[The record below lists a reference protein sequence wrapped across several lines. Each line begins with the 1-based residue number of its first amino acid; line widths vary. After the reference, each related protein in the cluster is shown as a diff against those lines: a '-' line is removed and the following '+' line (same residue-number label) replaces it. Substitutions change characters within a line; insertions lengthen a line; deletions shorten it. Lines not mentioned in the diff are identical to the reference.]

1 MSSSTTGLVPVHI
14 GQPEPGSEEE
24 QGLLFRRERALNR
37 MGPPEPLLVPGD
49 VPWERHGLVPR
60 WWGMESS
67 DCPAAVEPGFFS
79 GQGHEEFQRFLGG
92 AQQRG
97 EVALVF
103 AVVGHADGD
112 RPRNPLSSVDASV
125 RLGDQSTSAGG
136 RRLPK
141 GMRPEIPPGLEGAD
155 RDLAIRLLTRPEG
168 APWWSLKL
176 YGSQSYNGD
185 GSGRVDHPAA
195 GELHPIL
202 VDSLGE
208 PVVAAW
214 TSPEGDQRWYL
225 IPDATHWESVL
236 GWLVHRALP
245 EYVPAALRRARSP
258 FFIDPDLQTV
268 GEQSARDALEDLEA
282 RYAAEK
288 QRLED
293 ELRRAKETA
302 EPVRYGLLYGS
313 GTELVHAVARVL
325 TVAGMHAV
333 DLDEEL
339 GGTKSADLLVG
350 ADGMASRLVEVK
362 GASGPAQEHLVGHL
376 QRHLE
381 TWPQLRP
388 DETVSDGV
396 LIVNH
401 QHKLHPSERTAAVY
415 ARPEF
420 VASLDS
426 LPVTVI
432 STVELFNW
440 WRAADWTAI
449 RTAVLG
455 DAAATAQSATPVN
468 PPQPPSAQRRR
479 WWSGGRHQ

>member
-24 QGLLFRRERALNR
+24 QGLLLRRERALNR
-37 MGPPEPLLVPGD
+37 MGPPEPLRVPGD
-49 VPWERHGLVPR
+49 VPWQQHGLVPR

-79 GQGHEEFQRFLGG
+79 GQGREEFQRFLGG
-92 AQQRG
+92 ARQRG
-97 EVALVF
+97 EVALIF
-103 AVVGHADGD
+103 AAIGHAEGD
-112 RPRNPLSSVDASV
+112 RPRNVFSSVDASV
-125 RLGDQSTSAGG
+125 HLGDQSTSAGG

-141 GMRPEIPPGLEGAD
+141 GMRPAIAPGLKGAD

-168 APWWSLKL
+168 APWWSLEL

-185 GSGRVDHPAA
+185 GSGRVNHPPA

-225 IPDATHWESVL
+225 IPDATRWESVL

-268 GEQSARDALEDLEA
+268 GEQSARDALEDLKA
-282 RYAAEK
+282 RYAVEK

-293 ELRRAKETA
+293 ELRQAKETA

-313 GTELVHAVARVL
+313 GTDLVHAVARVL
-325 TVAGMHAV
+325 TAAGMHTV

-388 DETVSDGV
+388 DEPVSDGV

-401 QHKLHPSERTAAVY
+401 QHKLHPSERAAAVY

-449 RTAVLG
+449 RTAMLG
-455 DAAATAQSATPVN
+455 DTAATAQSATPVN
-468 PPQPPSAQRRR
+468 PPQPPAAQRRR

>member
-1 MSSSTTGLVPVHI
+1 MVGH
-14 GQPEPGSEEE
+14 GE
-24 QGLLFRRERALNR
+24 QRLSGGRGAGLLL
-37 MGPPEPLLVPGD
+37 
-49 VPWERHGLVPR
+49 
-60 WWGMESS
+60 
-67 DCPAAVEPGFFS
+67 
-79 GQGHEEFQRFLGG
+79 GQGREEFQRFLGG
-92 AQQRG
+92 ARQRG
-97 EVALVF
+97 EVALIF
-103 AVVGHADGD
+103 AVIGHAEGD
-112 RPRNPLSSVDASV
+112 RPRNVFSSVDASV
-125 RLGDQSTSAGG
+125 HLGDQSTSAGG

-141 GMRPEIPPGLEGAD
+141 GMRPAIAPGLEGAD

-168 APWWSLKL
+168 APWWSLEL

-185 GSGRVDHPAA
+185 GSGRVDQPPV

-214 TSPEGDQRWYL
+214 TSSEGDQRWYL
-225 IPDATHWESVL
+225 IPDATRWESVL

-245 EYVPAALRRARSP
+245 EYVPAVLRRARSP

-268 GEQSARDALEDLEA
+268 GEQSARDALEDLKA
-282 RYAAEK
+282 RYAVEK

-293 ELRRAKETA
+293 ELRQAKETA

-313 GTELVHAVARVL
+313 GTDLVHAVARVL
-325 TVAGMHAV
+325 TAAGMHTV

-350 ADGMASRLVEVK
+350 ADGVASRLVEVK

-388 DETVSDGV
+388 DEPVSDGV

-401 QHKLHPSERTAAVY
+401 QHKLHPSERAAAVY

-449 RTAVLG
+449 RTAMLG

-468 PPQPPSAQRRR
+468 PPQPLAAQRRR

>member
-24 QGLLFRRERALNR
+24 QGLLLRRERALNQ
-37 MGPPEPLLVPGD
+37 MGPPEPLRVPGD
-49 VPWERHGLVPR
+49 VPWEQHGLVPR

-79 GQGHEEFQRFLGG
+79 GQGHEEFERFLGG
-92 AQQRG
+92 ARQRG

-141 GMRPEIPPGLEGAD
+141 GMRPEIAPGLEGAD
-155 RDLAIRLLTRPEG
+155 RDLALRLLTRPEG

-176 YGSQSYNGD
+176 YGSQSYD
-185 GSGRVDHPAA
+185 GYRSGRVDHPAA

-214 TSPEGDQRWYL
+214 TPPEGDQRWYL
-225 IPDATHWESVL
+225 IPDATRWESVL

-245 EYVPAALRRARSP
+245 KYVPAALRRARSP

-288 QRLED
+288 HRLED
-293 ELRRAKETA
+293 ELRQAKETA

-313 GTELVHAVARVL
+313 GTDLVHAVARVL
-325 TVAGMHAV
+325 TAAGMHTV

-388 DETVSDGV
+388 DEPVSDGV

-440 WRAADWTAI
+440 WRAADWAAI

-455 DAAATAQSATPVN
+455 DAAVTAQSAAPVN